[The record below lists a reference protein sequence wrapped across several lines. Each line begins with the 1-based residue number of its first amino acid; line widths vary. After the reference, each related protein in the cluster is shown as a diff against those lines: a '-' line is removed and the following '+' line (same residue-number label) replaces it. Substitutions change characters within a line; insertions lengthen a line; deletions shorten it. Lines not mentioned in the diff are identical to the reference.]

1 MNSALVI
8 PKAPL
13 NVTLQ
18 KHFVK
23 ERPERA
29 PFSIF
34 SLIDSTRVCA
44 RQTDYSQ
51 AVDDGASFPA
61 LPLPL
66 VHLSEQVEESLL
78 GIGNV
83 TIRRPA
89 QELELTH
96 HQLALL
102 ELEMQHEK
110 ERKQSEYMLNFVTA
124 LHMKLLRV
132 CLASHFFFFFFK
144 SLWQHQPV

>member
-1 MNSALVI
+1 MSRC
-8 PKAPL
+8 K
-13 NVTLQ
+13 

-23 ERPERA
+23 ERPGRS
-29 PFSIF
+29 PFSVF
-34 SLIDSTRVCA
+34 SVIDSMPVCA

-124 LHMKLLRV
+124 LHMKLSRV
-132 CLASHFFFFFFK
+132 CLASLVFFCFF
-144 SLWQHQPV
+144 SGLWQCQPV